1 MDNLPVNIVDICVGI
16 VLLLSALLAYARGFV
31 HEVLSVGGWIGA
43 IFATI
48 YGYPYLRPYAHELI
62 SIEIAADLTAGIGLF
77 VLTLMIL
84 SLLTRA
90 ISKGV
95 QSSALNALD
104 RSLGFLFGIFRGAVL
119 ICLVYIGVEW
129 MVPPDE
135 QPEWMTSA
143 RAMPLIQE
151 GAAFVITLVPEDTRE
166 QGAETAGEAAEQTR
180 TLLETQ
186 RTLQEMLNV
195 EPKGT
200 KPPPTTGYDQK
211 TRTGIERLIDSSQ
224 N

>member
-1 MDNLPVNIVDICVGI
+1 MDSLPVNIVDICVGV

-62 SIEIAADLTAGIGLF
+62 SIEIAADLTVGIGLF
-77 VLTLMIL
+77 VVTLMVL

-90 ISKGV
+90 IAKGV
-95 QSSALNALD
+95 QASALNALD
-104 RSLGFLFGIFRGAVL
+104 RSLGFLFGVARGAVL

-129 MVPPDE
+129 MLPPDE
-135 QPEWMTSA
+135 QPEWMTTA
-143 RAMPLIQE
+143 RAMPLIRE
-151 GAAFVITLVPEDTRE
+151 GAAFVITLVPEDARE
-166 QGAETAGEAAEQTR
+166 QSAETAGEAAEQTR
-180 TLLETQ
+180 KLLETQ
-186 RTLQEMLNV
+186 KTLHDMLNV

-200 KPPPTTGYDQK
+200 DAAPTNGYDK
-211 TRTGIERLIDSSQ
+211 RTRSGIERLIDNSQ
-224 N
+224 